1 MAYSILNL
9 KQDLTGVIH
18 GTTLNKVQNL
28 DNIIDRSARD
38 VLRDVNPM
46 ETIRIA
52 QFATPIFEGAYTYA
66 LAEDVK
72 GNTIIDIRPQINR
85 GLGDIYNQD
94 YSQQFNLSKNN
105 SLADQFNIQWNSG
118 VRTIQLNSP
127 LLNTGVVLNYVSSLT
142 DNGTWVASGGANN
155 LSVSNDYLVGGGSLQ
170 FDLSAGSSTGTLTN
184 STMTAVDLSDFLNQ
198 AYLFL
203 SAYISSSPSGITQYT
218 LNFGSSSSDYYTATT
233 TLTQANTAFATGW
246 NQLSFNWNNLT
257 TTGTP
262 DDSSI
267 SFAQIVIT
275 YDSTARTAMKLNNL
289 TCLTGQIMEYV
300 YYSKYL
306 FRDATTGAFQETVT
320 DDSNL
325 INLDTDSYNLLFNK
339 TAYYTAQQLQG
350 SDAVYDATFFGG
362 DDGTRGEY
370 GRALSV
376 YKAKYKSE
384 IQKPKQLYYPI
395 QKGNYNSTIAR
406 RWY

>member
-1 MAYSILNL
+1 
-9 KQDLTGVIH
+9 
-18 GTTLNKVQNL
+18 
-28 DNIIDRSARD
+28 
-38 VLRDVNPM
+38 
-46 ETIRIA
+46 
-52 QFATPIFEGAYTYA
+52 
-66 LAEDVK
+66 
-72 GNTIIDIRPQINR
+72 
-85 GLGDIYNQD
+85 
-94 YSQQFNLSKNN
+94 
-105 SLADQFNIQWNSG
+105 
-118 VRTIQLNSP
+118 
-127 LLNTGVVLNYVSSLT
+127 
-142 DNGTWVASGGANN
+142 
-155 LSVSNDYLVGGGSLQ
+155 
-170 FDLSAGSSTGTLTN
+170 
-184 STMTAVDLSDFLNQ
+184 
-198 AYLFL
+198 
-203 SAYISSSPSGITQYT
+203 
-218 LNFGSSSSDYYTATT
+218 
-233 TLTQANTAFATGW
+233 
-246 NQLSFNWNNLT
+246 SFNWNNLT
-257 TTGTP
+257 TTGTT

-325 INLDTDSYNLLFNK
+325 INLGTDSYNLLFNK

>member
-1 MAYSILNL
+1 MEYDLAIKTTIANSILNL

-52 QFATPIFEGAYTYA
+52 QFTTPIFEGAYTYA

-325 INLDTDSYNLLFNK
+325 INLDTDSYNLLFN
-339 TAYYTAQQLQG
+339 
-350 SDAVYDATFFGG
+350 
-362 DDGTRGEY
+362 
-370 GRALSV
+370 
-376 YKAKYKSE
+376 
-384 IQKPKQLYYPI
+384 
-395 QKGNYNSTIAR
+395 
-406 RWY
+406 